1 MVGACIYTWMLK
13 NIQMNGKS
21 NFTGIAAAI
30 MIGVLMFVSNPAKAF
45 REQKPYKM
53 DISISFM
60 GGGASVL
67 EHRFMNGY
75 KDFYN
80 ANNKKYPDVEHY
92 YADYMKDMS
101 GSTVCYNLK
110 ADVKVLPWLAVGGN
124 LSYQQID
131 GAVCHGFNRG
141 NHKNITGRV
150 FYVMPEV
157 RFDYFRTRLTT
168 LSSAV
173 SVGIGYHDGFKQTVY
188 PEFQVYP
195 ISYSLGNVVYGKI
208 ALAFGTLIN
217 GVEFGV
223 GVRF

>member
-1 MVGACIYTWMLK
+1 
-13 NIQMNGKS
+13 MNSKS

-30 MIGVLMFVSNPAKAF
+30 MVGVLMFVSNPAKAF

-53 DISISFM
+53 DISISIM

-67 EHRFMNGY
+67 EDRFMNGY
-75 KDFYN
+75 NYYSDFN
-80 ANNKKYPDVEHY
+80 SKRYPDVEHY
-92 YADYMKDMS
+92 YADYMKELS
-101 GSTVCYNLK
+101 GISTVCYSLR

-124 LSYQQID
+124 FSYQQID
-131 GAVCHGFNRG
+131 GTVCHGFNRG
-141 NHKNITGRV
+141 NLKTVTGHV
-150 FYVMPEV
+150 MYVMPEV

-173 SVGIGYHDGFKQTVY
+173 SVGIGVHDGFKHNIY
-188 PEFQVYP
+188 PEFQVNP

>member
-1 MVGACIYTWMLK
+1 
-13 NIQMNGKS
+13 MNSKS

-30 MIGVLMFVSNPAKAF
+30 MVGVLMFVSNPAKAF

-53 DISISFM
+53 DISISIM

-67 EHRFMNGY
+67 EDRFMNGY
-75 KDFYN
+75 NYYSDFN
-80 ANNKKYPDVEHY
+80 SKRYPDVEHY
-92 YADYMKDMS
+92 YADYIKDTQN
-101 GSTVCYNLK
+101 STVCYNLR

-124 LSYQQID
+124 FSYQQID
-131 GAVCHGFNRG
+131 GTVCHGFNRG
-141 NHKNITGRV
+141 NIKTVTGRV

-173 SVGIGYHDGFKQTVY
+173 SVGVGFHDNFKQRVY
-188 PEFQVYP
+188 PEFQVNP